1 MLKNL
6 DAIPSLAPTSII
18 FILPL
23 KFNNLT
29 PSKSFSNIF
38 VNLIK
43 DLDIKYKSGRF
54 WTDENTL
61 DKYTDNRGILAKLL
75 SKKTNWQ
82 DYYNTICGSSSFING
97 KGRDKAG
104 KMAKLGEGIEDHL
117 LKFNCL
123 PSNIDK
129 DQYYLQ

>member
-1 MLKNL
+1 MKIHLRN
-6 DAIPSLAPTSII
+6 
-18 FILPL
+18 ILTIVV
-23 KFNNLT
+23 F
-29 PSKSFSNIF
+29 
-38 VNLIK
+38 
-43 DLDIKYKSGRF
+43 
-54 WTDENTL
+54 
-61 DKYTDNRGILAKLL
+61 LAKLL

-104 KMAKLGEGIEDHL
+104 KLAKLGEGIEDHL